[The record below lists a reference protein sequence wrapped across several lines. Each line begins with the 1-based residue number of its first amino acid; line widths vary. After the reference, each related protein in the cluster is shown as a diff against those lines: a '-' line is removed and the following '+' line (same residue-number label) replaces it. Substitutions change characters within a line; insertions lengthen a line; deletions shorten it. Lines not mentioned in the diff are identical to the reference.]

1 MDSRVR
7 KTLHSR
13 EPKGI
18 QYVPN
23 SEAPS
28 GSPPIA
34 VRAGDLIFVGGQM
47 AIHPMEG
54 MPPEVKL
61 LPGYTWH
68 GYGTSIEKQL
78 NYIYANLNKTLGKL
92 GSSLQHTVNI
102 NSYHIDYREIYNA
115 MRVRKEWFGAD
126 NLPPSTLV
134 LAPELSVH
142 GPTVLIDIIN
152 LAEDSPFPRS
162 PVVIT
167 KAPNISHVAAFGWAG
182 YLQAVWGGGLIFT
195 AGKVAAGT
203 QGPIPESLPDSEFPY
218 RYNQIRLHTEYV
230 LNTLKNNL
238 SDAGCSLDQVV
249 RAEIHLKN
257 IEDLP
262 ILDEVWREFFPKDP
276 PARVVVPLTL
286 SESAYLVEIGFIAV
300 DPEGPYHK
308 EIVNTSEAPAPLG
321 HESQA
326 VKTGP
331 YLFMSGLMATD
342 YKQGVAPDA
351 RPDPNFPYYSSSV
364 KRQVEYIYRNVEAIC
379 EAAGTSTRNLVKRR
393 VYHLDLRE
401 MPIAEEVWQKR
412 LGDRLP
418 PTSFLRVDGPL
429 PVPGCTIQYD
439 LMAFAPE

>member
-1 MDSRVR
+1 MGSRER
-7 KTLHSR
+7 KDLRSR
-13 EPKGI
+13 EPKEI
-18 QYVPN
+18 QYIPN
-23 SEAPS
+23 SEAPP

-47 AIHPMEG
+47 AMHSIQG

-61 LPGYTWH
+61 LPGYPWH
-68 GYGTSIEKQL
+68 GYGSSIEKQL
-78 NYIYANLNKTLGKL
+78 NYIYANLNNTLGKL
-92 GSSLQHTVNI
+92 GSSLRSTLKI

-115 MRVRKEWFGAD
+115 IRVRKDWFIAD
-126 NLPPSTLV
+126 EPAPSTLV
-134 LAPELSVH
+134 LTPELPVH
-142 GPTVLIDIIN
+142 GPTVLLDTIN
-152 LAEDSPFPRS
+152 LAEDSSLPRS
-162 PVVIT
+162 PVMVT
-167 KAPNISHVAAFGWAG
+167 KAPAIGHVAAFGWAG
-182 YLQAVWGGGLIFT
+182 YLQAVRGGGLIFT
-195 AGKVAAGT
+195 AGKPASGT
-203 QGPIPESLPDSEFPY
+203 QGPIPESLPDPQFPY
-218 RYNQIRLHTEYV
+218 RYDQIRLQTEYV

-238 SDAGCSLDQVV
+238 SDANCSLDQVV
-249 RAEIHLKN
+249 RAEVHLKN
-257 IEDLP
+257 IEDLA

-300 DPEGPYHK
+300 DPKGPYHK

-326 VKTGP
+326 VKAGP

-342 YKQGVAPDA
+342 YRQGVAPDA

-364 KRQVEYIYRNVEAIC
+364 RRQAEYIYRNVEAIC
-379 EAAGTSTRNLVKRR
+379 KAAGTSTRNLVKRR

-401 MPIAEEVWQKR
+401 MPVAEEVWQKR
-412 LGDRLP
+412 VGDRLP

-429 PVPGCTIQYD
+429 PVSGCTIQYD